1 MEDKEYV
8 MESPEDCQSSNE
20 CGVADRDMGERC
32 SLSPPQLSVRLKQA
46 SDIQILTK
54 HWDDVDHGPID
65 ILLVTAEKCEFLS
78 CLPFLEQ
85 LFKSYI
91 HGIGFVY
98 FGCMGGAIGQEKL
111 KVALM
116 SCSKGSATPRG
127 SLTVAQ
133 SAIRVLQPKA
143 VVSVGIC
150 TSLVSEKVR
159 MGDVVI
165 PSKLIS
171 AEGFSTPVSPCFGD
185 LARDAPYGWVAPLKD
200 RGELEVNV
208 HCDGDI
214 LSQSLTEKCPY
225 DDIFKRYP
233 GAVASETEGKGV
245 YSAAYDANIEWMIV
259 KGVASYF
266 NQGQSATSEW
276 MSFASTMA
284 ASVVAKMLNDPTVF
298 QKWAHYSQGVEQAS
312 LGQRSSLLRSGHD
325 LESAIGAQEDEEGTH
340 IEHGEINENQK
351 RTKVELGE
359 VEGWHGACFT
369 TSEDQHSLAKYG
381 GRRSCCF

>member
-1 MEDKEYV
+1 MNI
-8 MESPEDCQSSNE
+8 SFGFLLFS
-20 CGVADRDMGERC
+20 VAGREMGERC
-32 SLSPPQLSVRLKQA
+32 SSAPPQLSVRLKQA
-46 SDIQILTK
+46 SDIQILAK

-98 FGCMGGAIGQEKL
+98 FGCMGGASGPEKL

-150 TSLVSEKVR
+150 SSLLSQKVR

-171 AEGFSTPVSPCFGD
+171 AEGLCTPVSRCFGD

-200 RGELEVNV
+200 QGELEVSV

-214 LSQSLTEKCPY
+214 LSQSLTEKCRY
-225 DDIFKRYP
+225 DDIFKQYP
-233 GAVASETEGKGV
+233 GAVASETEGKGMLSMKITLGYLPLHV
-245 YSAAYDANIEWMIV
+245 FGDMMI
-259 KGVASYF
+259 
-266 NQGQSATSEW
+266 
-276 MSFASTMA
+276 
-284 ASVVAKMLNDPTVF
+284 
-298 QKWAHYSQGVEQAS
+298 
-312 LGQRSSLLRSGHD
+312 
-325 LESAIGAQEDEEGTH
+325 
-340 IEHGEINENQK
+340 
-351 RTKVELGE
+351 
-359 VEGWHGACFT
+359 
-369 TSEDQHSLAKYG
+369 
-381 GRRSCCF
+381 